1 MAEQSSQ
8 QKTEQPTEQRL
19 KKGRRQGQVARSKEL
34 NTAMSLLIGAAALL
48 WFAGSFMELF
58 TQLMEQSWRL
68 DKNSLKQPDLMT
80 SSIGAALLGMLAA
93 SLPFL
98 LTLFVVSW
106 IAGVLPGGFIYSAEL
121 LGPKFN
127 KLNPI
132 KGLGRMFGMD
142 SWIELVKSIL
152 KVSLLGGCLWGLL
165 NHLVDRL
172 LHLQRMDLVLASKD
186 GLELLSFSLMVLAL
200 ALCLVAVIDVPYQQF
215 KVSKELKMTKQELK
229 EERKST
235 DGNPEI
241 KGRIRQIQYQQ
252 ANRRLGER
260 VPTADVIITN
270 PTHFAVALKY
280 SESKAKAPYVVA
292 KGVDEMALRIREL
305 AKQHQLEV
313 LELPPLARAI
323 YFSTRVDQEVPKA
336 LYTAVAYVLHYVM
349 QLKAFKQGR
358 GQAPAPLPDLF
369 IPSSLQKAN
378 E

>member
-1 MAEQSSQ
+1 MSEQSSQ

-34 NTAMSLLIGAAALL
+34 NTAVSLLLGAAALL
-48 WFAGSFMELF
+48 WFADMFLALF
-58 TQLMEQSWRL
+58 QQVMEQSWRL

-80 SSIGAALLGMLAA
+80 SSIASALLGMLGAT
-93 SLPFL
+93 LPFL
-98 LTLFVVSW
+98 LTWFCASW
-106 IAGVLPGGFIYSAEL
+106 VAGILPGGFIYSSEL

-127 KLNPI
+127 KLIPI
-132 KGLGRMFGMD
+132 KGLGRIFGMD

-172 LHLQRMDLVLASKD
+172 LNLQRMDLALASKE
-186 GLELLSFSLMVLAL
+186 GLEVLSFSLMVLAL
-200 ALCLVAVIDVPYQQF
+200 VLCLVAVIDVPYQQF
-215 KVSKELKMTKQELK
+215 KVSKELKMTKQEVK

-349 QLKAFKQGR
+349 QLKAYKQGR